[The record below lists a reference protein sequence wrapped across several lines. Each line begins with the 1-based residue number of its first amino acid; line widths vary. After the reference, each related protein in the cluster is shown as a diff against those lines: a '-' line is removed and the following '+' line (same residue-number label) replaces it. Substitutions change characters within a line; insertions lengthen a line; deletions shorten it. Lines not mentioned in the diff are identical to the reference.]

1 MECKSLAEVEL
12 RDATYPL
19 NRSVPSNFL
28 PTLRT
33 AAQLRELVALS
44 VIDPSLSKVIVLS
57 GKVVGCCLVER
68 ASDGASL
75 SALGIEPLAQQ
86 RGGGRVLLDAVTT
99 AARAAKL
106 HWLSIESSAADASQ
120 QALLLSA
127 GFAVQG
133 SRCRMALTQPPNRS
147 LLPSNGDGSSDSATT
162 EALVT
167 TGTIDAA
174 LTFLSSQ
181 SDWQP
186 APSASPSVLR
196 KLASRLMA
204 FFWEGASAPQAVLVI
219 DKERKLIV
227 TLAGQMAAMAALGV
241 YVAAYHGVAFADSLP
256 ADSPEV
262 SALSLSG
269 FATVALRSELR
280 LSLSATES
288 QSAP

>member
-28 PTLRT
+28 PALRT

-68 ASDGASL
+68 ASDGATL

-106 HWLSIESSAADASQ
+106 HWLSVESSAADASQ

-127 GFAVQG
+127 GFVIQG
-133 SRCRMALTQPPNRS
+133 SR
-147 LLPSNGDGSSDSATT
+147 
-162 EALVT
+162 
-167 TGTIDAA
+167 
-174 LTFLSSQ
+174 
-181 SDWQP
+181 
-186 APSASPSVLR
+186 
-196 KLASRLMA
+196 
-204 FFWEGASAPQAVLVI
+204 
-219 DKERKLIV
+219 
-227 TLAGQMAAMAALGV
+227 
-241 YVAAYHGVAFADSLP
+241 
-256 ADSPEV
+256 
-262 SALSLSG
+262 
-269 FATVALRSELR
+269 
-280 LSLSATES
+280 
-288 QSAP
+288 